1 MRKYKYVAVN
11 LYKEKFH
18 GVFEAE
24 NEKVLATELAKQNLF
39 LISYTVDHGRGP
51 SSFFTLGSGKVKLGD
66 LTAFCRQFAIM
77 INSGTSILECLSNLR
92 AQSYDKFFRDILD
105 QVYED
110 VKGGKMLSE
119 ALDKH
124 SKVFPAFFRNMIY
137 VGEASGKLEMVFN
150 NLADYYENDAAMRKK
165 ARGAMAYPVMLLL
178 MTLAIVVMMM
188 LFVVPTFRDSLS
200 SMDVQPNVLTR
211 IVWNLSDFFLANWK
225 ILLVSLI
232 AVVVL
237 FLVIR
242 KTPKGRLVLD
252 KIKLSLPYIR
262 KIQMAQIT
270 ARFARGFGL
279 LLSSGMDIV
288 DAMDTIKVVLGNQE
302 ELARFTKATE
312 DVKQGAQ
319 LTASFNKYKLFPPLL
334 IQMVAVGERS
344 NALDEVLMRSCG
356 FFDEQVNTTIQSMIG
371 KMQPILLGI
380 MGAVVGVLFVAMYSP
395 MISIMT
401 TLV

>member
-18 GVFEAE
+18 GTFVAE
-24 NEKVLATELAKQNLF
+24 NEKELATELAKQNLF
-39 LISYTVDHGRGP
+39 LISYTIDHGKGP

-124 SKVFPAFFRNMIY
+124 NKVFPAFFRNMIY

-150 NLADYYENDAAMRKK
+150 NLADYYENDASMRKK
-165 ARGAMAYPVMLLL
+165 ARSAMAYPIMLLL
-178 MTLAIVVMMM
+178 MTIAITVVMM

-200 SMDVQPNVLTR
+200 SLEVQPNALTKA
-211 IVWNLSDFFLANWK
+211 VWDLSDFFLAYWK
-225 ILLVSLI
+225 VILVVLI
-232 AVVVL
+232 ALVAL
-237 FLVIR
+237 FLVFR
-242 KTPKGRLVLD
+242 KTKSGRLTLD
-252 KIKLSLPYIR
+252 RFKLQFPFVR
-262 KIQMAQIT
+262 KIVMAQIT

-279 LLSSGMDIV
+279 LLSSGMDVI
-288 DAMDTIKVVLGNQE
+288 DALDTIKVVLGNQE
-302 ELARFTKATE
+302 ELQRFNKAVE
-312 DVKQGAQ
+312 DVRQGAQ
-319 LTASFNKYKLFPPLL
+319 LAATFSKYKLFPDLL
-334 IQMVAVGERS
+334 IQMIAVGERS
-344 NALDEVLMRSCG
+344 NALDEVLTRSCG
-356 FFDEQVNTTIQSMIG
+356 FFDEQVNTTIQSIIG
-371 KMQPILLGI
+371 KLQPILLAI
-380 MGAVVGVLFVAMYSP
+380 MGGVVGTLFVAMYSP

>member
-51 SSFFTLGSGKVKLGD
+51 SSFFTLGSGKVKLAD
-66 LTAFCRQFAIM
+66 LTAFSRQFAIM

-92 AQSYDKFFRDILD
+92 AQSYDKFFRDILE

-110 VKGGKMLSE
+110 VKGGMMLSE

-124 SKVFPAFFRNMIY
+124 NKVFPAFFRNMIY

-165 ARGAMAYPVMLLL
+165 ARSAMAYPLMLLL
-178 MTLAIVVMMM
+178 MTVAIVVMMM

-200 SMDVQPNVLTR
+200 SLEVQPNMLTK
-211 IVWNLSDFFLANWK
+211 IVWDMSDFFLGNWK
-225 ILLVSLI
+225 VILVTLI
-232 AVVVL
+232 ALVGL
-237 FLVIR
+237 FLVVR

-252 KIKLSLPYIR
+252 KMKLSVPYIR

-288 DAMDTIKVVLGNQE
+288 DALDTIKVVLGNQD
-302 ELARFTKATE
+302 ELQRFEKATE
-312 DVKQGAQ
+312 DVKQGAP
-319 LTASFNKYKLFPPLL
+319 LTATFSKYKLFPPLL

-371 KMQPILLGI
+371 KLQPILLAV
-380 MGAVVGVLFVAMYSP
+380 MGGVVGLLFVAMYSP

>member
-18 GVFEAE
+18 GTFVAE
-24 NEKVLATELAKQNLF
+24 NEKELATELAKQNLF
-39 LISYTVDHGRGP
+39 LISYTVDHGKGP

-124 SKVFPAFFRNMIY
+124 NKVFPAFFRNMIY

-150 NLADYYENDAAMRKK
+150 NLADYYENDASMRKK
-165 ARGAMAYPVMLLL
+165 ARSAMAYPIMLLL
-178 MTLAIVVMMM
+178 MTIAITVVMM

-200 SMDVQPNVLTR
+200 SLEVQPNALTKA
-211 IVWNLSDFFLANWK
+211 VWDLSDFFLAYWK
-225 ILLVSLI
+225 VILVVLI
-232 AVVVL
+232 ALVAL
-237 FLVIR
+237 FLVFR
-242 KTPKGRLVLD
+242 KTKSGRLTLD
-252 KIKLSLPYIR
+252 RFKLQFPFVR
-262 KIQMAQIT
+262 KIVMAQIT

-279 LLSSGMDIV
+279 LLSSGMDVI
-288 DAMDTIKVVLGNQE
+288 DALDTIKVVLGNQE
-302 ELARFTKATE
+302 ELQRFNKAVE
-312 DVKQGAQ
+312 DVRQGAQ
-319 LTASFNKYKLFPPLL
+319 LAATFSKYKLFPDLL
-334 IQMVAVGERS
+334 IQMIAVGERS
-344 NALDEVLMRSCG
+344 NALDEVLTRSCG
-356 FFDEQVNTTIQSMIG
+356 FFDEQVNTTIQSIIG
-371 KMQPILLGI
+371 KLQPILLAI
-380 MGAVVGVLFVAMYSP
+380 MGGVVGTLFVAMYSP

>member
-18 GVFEAE
+18 GTFVAE
-24 NEKVLATELAKQNLF
+24 NEKELATELAKQNLF
-39 LISYTVDHGRGP
+39 LISYTVDHGKGP

-92 AQSYDKFFRDILD
+92 AQSYDKFFRDILE

-124 SKVFPAFFRNMIY
+124 NKVFPAFFRNMIY

-150 NLADYYENDAAMRKK
+150 NLADYYENDASMRKK
-165 ARGAMAYPVMLLL
+165 ARSAMAYPIMLLL
-178 MTLAIVVMMM
+178 MTIAITVVMM

-200 SMDVQPNVLTR
+200 SLEVQPNALTKA
-211 IVWNLSDFFLANWK
+211 VWDLSDFFLAYWK
-225 ILLVSLI
+225 VILVVLI
-232 AVVVL
+232 ALVAL
-237 FLVIR
+237 FLVFR
-242 KTPKGRLVLD
+242 KTKSGRLTLD
-252 KIKLSLPYIR
+252 RFKLQFPFVR
-262 KIQMAQIT
+262 KIVMAQIT

-279 LLSSGMDIV
+279 LLSSGMDVI
-288 DAMDTIKVVLGNQE
+288 DALDTIKVVLGNQE
-302 ELARFTKATE
+302 ELQRFNKAVE
-312 DVKQGAQ
+312 DVRQGAQ
-319 LTASFNKYKLFPPLL
+319 LAATFSKYKLFPDLL
-334 IQMVAVGERS
+334 IQMIAVGERS
-344 NALDEVLMRSCG
+344 NALDEVLTRSCG
-356 FFDEQVNTTIQSMIG
+356 FFDEQVNTTIQSIIG
-371 KMQPILLGI
+371 KLQPILLAI
-380 MGAVVGVLFVAMYSP
+380 MGGVVGTLFVAMYSP